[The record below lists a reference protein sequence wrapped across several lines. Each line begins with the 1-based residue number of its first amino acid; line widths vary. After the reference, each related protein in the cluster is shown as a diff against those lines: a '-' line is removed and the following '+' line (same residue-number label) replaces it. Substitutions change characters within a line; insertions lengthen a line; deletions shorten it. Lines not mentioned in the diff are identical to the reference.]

1 MKVKDD
7 TLKKSLR
14 KRANL
19 LGVEQGGNDKLK
31 QWKRKRLM
39 EGYNNRLN

>member
-19 LGVEQGGNDKLK
+19 LGVEQGGNDKAK
-31 QWKRKRLM
+31 
-39 EGYNNRLN
+39 NNGKERD